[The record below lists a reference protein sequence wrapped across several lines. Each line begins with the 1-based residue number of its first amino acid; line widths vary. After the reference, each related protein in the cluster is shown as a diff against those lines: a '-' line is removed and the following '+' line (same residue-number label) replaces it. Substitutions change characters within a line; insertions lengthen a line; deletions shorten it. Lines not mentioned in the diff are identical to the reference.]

1 MRLTLLVCC
10 MSVLASCAGKRPVAE
25 EPAAPPAPTE
35 PVARVDPEVEH
46 FRTPGPR
53 AQETIF
59 SPLPWRE
66 ASEERLASGVPGPAY
81 WQNRADY
88 VIHAALDETAN
99 RITGR
104 ERLTYTNNS
113 PHTLDYIWINLEQN
127 LFNPE
132 SKGARLTRPG
142 ARFGNRDG
150 HEGGFELGPVRRVDP
165 HTVPSPGDEPAP
177 QGAAG
182 APPIVAGMMP
192 HQPEG
197 EALSWHVFDTVARLD
212 LNPPLA
218 PGQVLTL
225 DLEFAYVVPDYGS
238 DRTGIEAAAAGKIFE
253 IAQWFPAVCK
263 YDDVHGWNHLPYLG
277 QGEFYTDF
285 GDFEVSLTVPRS
297 HLVAAPGVLLNPEE
311 VLTPAQRERLEQ
323 ARASKDTVMIR
334 TPEEV
339 ADPASRPAGEGP
351 LTWRFEAENIR
362 TFAWAS
368 SASFIWDAAAV
379 QGSHA
384 HTLAQSMYPAE
395 ALPTWSE
402 STDMLRWSIEHYST
416 MWFEYP
422 YPVATNVSGVVGG
435 MEYPQ
440 IIFCRGRGER
450 RGLFGVTTHEIG
462 HNWFP
467 MIVATDERRYPWM
480 DEGFN
485 TFINYYS
492 SQGFFPGNE
501 PGRGGARVFA
511 GGMLR
516 PMAQPL
522 MTYADQIRGRA
533 LGQLAYAKTSVGLV
547 LLREFI
553 LGPERFDFAF
563 RRYISQW
570 AFRSPRPEDFFRTM
584 QDATGEDLDWFWRGW
599 FYETAVL
606 DLAVEGVNYPTRR
619 SGQPT
624 GLVEVTFLCN
634 RDLVMPI
641 EFDVSYTDGSTER
654 RRIPVECWFN
664 TTRWTTQWPIG
675 DKRIARVELDP
686 RGLTPDVDPLNDTW
700 NAPVENA
707 P

>member
-1 MRLTLLVCC
+1 MRHILLLCC
-10 MSVLASCAGKRPVAE
+10 VFVLASCAGAGKTSG
-25 EPAAPPAPTE
+25 EPATPAVPPPQAP
-35 PVARVDPEVEH
+35 VDPEVAH
-46 FRTPGPR
+46 FRAPGPR

-66 ASEERLASGVPGPAY
+66 ADDERLASGVPGPAY

-88 VIHAALDETAN
+88 VIHATLDEATN
-99 RITGR
+99 RITAS

-113 PHTLDYIWINLEQN
+113 PHTLDYVWINLEQN

-150 HEGGFELGPVRRVDP
+150 HQGGFELGPVHRVDP
-165 HTVPSPGDEPAP
+165 RRVPSPGDEPAP

-182 APPIVAGMMP
+182 TPPVVAGMTP
-192 HQPEG
+192 YQPDGPRQE
-197 EALSWHVFDTVARLD
+197 LTWNVFDTVARLD
-212 LNPPLA
+212 LDPPLA
-218 PGQVLTL
+218 PGQTLTL
-225 DLEFAYVVPDYGS
+225 ELEFAYIVPDYGS
-238 DRTGIEAAAAGKIFE
+238 DRTGIEATGAGKVFE
-253 IAQWFPAVCK
+253 IAQWFPAMCK

-277 QGEFYTDF
+277 QGEFHTDF
-285 GDFEVSLTVPRS
+285 GDFEVHLTVPRS
-297 HLVAAPGVLLNPEE
+297 HLVAAPGVLLNPED
-311 VLTPAQRERLEQ
+311 VLTPTQRERLEQ

-339 ADPASRPAGEGP
+339 ADPASRPEGEGP
-351 LTWRFEAENIR
+351 LTWRFKAEDIR

-368 SASFIWDAAAV
+368 SPAFIWDAAAV
-379 QGSHA
+379 QGSSI

-395 ALPTWSE
+395 ALGTWRE
-402 STDMLRWSIEHYST
+402 STEMLRWSIEHYNA

-422 YPVATNVSGVVGG
+422 YPIATNVSGIVGG

-467 MIVATDERRYPWM
+467 MIVSTDERRYPWM

-485 TFINYYS
+485 TFINYYANK
-492 SQGFFPGNE
+492 GYFPGEE
-501 PGRGGARVFA
+501 PGRGGARAFA
-511 GGMLR
+511 SNMLS

-553 LGPERFDFAF
+553 LGPDRFDFAF
-563 RRYISQW
+563 RRYISEW

-584 QDATGEDLDWFWRGW
+584 QDASGEDLDWFWRGW
-599 FYETAVL
+599 FYETSVL
-606 DLAVEGVNYPTRR
+606 DLAVEGAGLPRAWLGRTHRHGR
-619 SGQPT
+619 S
-624 GLVEVTFLCN
+624 
-634 RDLVMPI
+634 DL
-641 EFDVSYTDGSTER
+641 
-654 RRIPVECWFN
+654 PVPS
-664 TTRWTTQWPIG
+664 RP
-675 DKRIARVELDP
+675 RHAHRV
-686 RGLTPDVDPLNDTW
+686 
-700 NAPVENA
+700 
-707 P
+707 